1 MNLLDT
7 ETPVGVVLGSH
18 DATPLEFWVGVEAH
32 ADLALD
38 DLVVVESKTA
48 GGRAVLFYGIVD
60 QVRKRYEGTQ
70 FDSDA
75 FRVAA
80 GTLPAEISYAGHVRV
95 TRVDPEV
102 FLPPSPGERAYVVR
116 GEAYDRALFFDAM
129 ASKLPI
135 GLGRSGQ
142 VIYADLEFLNG
153 RRGAHASISGVS
165 GVATKTTYA
174 TFLLYSLFESG
185 VLGAESAQTRALI
198 FNVKG
203 EDLLWLD
210 KPNTTLSADDRKR
223 WADLGLP
230 CGPFRSVALFA
241 PAKKGVAT
249 PTPDTG
255 ERQAGVR
262 PFVWTLKEFAREG
275 LLRFAMAEAEDAR
288 SQIGY
293 VAELVGKYL
302 VRLAHD
308 DGRPDDPRLWVD
320 GKGLELFDELVDHVD
335 EALPQIT
342 ARQSLAPPTLDAF
355 RRRLRIAG
363 GRMGHLVRSDHDGVR
378 RARIDWDAT
387 QVSVI
392 DLHKLHGAAQ
402 TFVVGAVLTRLME
415 RPSGGTGPL
424 TFVVLDELNKYA
436 PRTGWSPLSE
446 IVLDIAERG
455 RSLGVSLFGAQQTA
469 SEVERRVVGNAALRI
484 VGRLDAAEAE
494 RGEYGFMTKT
504 ARERATILKPG
515 HMIVA
520 QPQIPTPLLLQF
532 PRPGWATRRREVDL
546 VGEDALDDPFAG
558 IGD

>member
-1 MNLLDT
+1 MNMLDH

-38 DLVVVESKTA
+38 DLVVVQSQTA
-48 GGRAVLFYGIVD
+48 GGRDVLFYGIVD

-102 FLPPSPGERAYVVR
+102 FLPPSPGTRAYVVR
-116 GEAYDRALFFDAM
+116 GEAYQKALFFDEM
-129 ASKLPI
+129 VLKLPI
-135 GLGRSGQ
+135 GLARSGQ
-142 VIYADLEFLNG
+142 IVYADLEFLNG

-174 TFLLYSLFESG
+174 TFLLYSIFESG
-185 VLGAESAQTRALI
+185 VLGIDAAQTRALI

-210 KPNTTLSADDRKR
+210 KPNMSLSAEDRER
-223 WADLGLP
+223 WTQLGLP
-230 CGPFRSVALFA
+230 CGPFRSVSLFA
-241 PAKKGVAT
+241 PAKKGVST

-255 ERQAGVR
+255 ERQLGVR
-262 PFVWTLKEFAREG
+262 PYLWTLKEFAREG

-293 VAELVGKYL
+293 VAELVSKYL
-302 VRLAHD
+302 MKLAD
-308 DGRPDDPRLWVD
+308 DGRKDDPRLWVD
-320 GKGLELFDELVDHVD
+320 ARGLELFDELVDHVD
-335 EALPQIT
+335 EHLVQIT
-342 ARQSLAPPTLDAF
+342 IKQSLSPATLDAF

-363 GRMGHLVRSDHDGVR
+363 GRMGHLVRSDHDGVKK
-378 RARIDWDAT
+378 ASIDWDAT

-392 DLHKLHGAAQ
+392 DIHKLHGAAQ

-436 PRTGWSPLSE
+436 PRTGWSPLQE

-469 SEVERRVVGNAALRI
+469 SEVERRVVANAALRI

-520 QPQIPTPLLLQF
+520 QPQIPTPLLVQF
-532 PRPGWATRRREVDL
+532 PRPGWATRRREVDAKL
-546 VGEDALDDPFAG
+546 DDPHDDPFAG

>member
-1 MNLLDT
+1 MNLLDS

-18 DATPLEFWVGVEAH
+18 DATPLEFWVGVKAH

-38 DLVVVESKTA
+38 DLVVVQSQTA
-48 GGRAVLFYGIVD
+48 SGREVLFYGIVD

-75 FRVAA
+75 FRVAD
-80 GTLPAEISYAGHVRV
+80 GVLPAEISYAGHVRV

-102 FLPPSPGERAYVVR
+102 FLPPTPGETAYVVR
-116 GEAYDRALFFDAM
+116 GEAYQRALFFDSM
-129 ASKLPI
+129 THKFPI
-135 GLGRSGQ
+135 GLARSGQ
-142 VIYADLEFLNG
+142 IVYADLEFLNG

-185 VLGAESAQTRALI
+185 VLGTAAVQARALV

-210 KPNTTLSADDRKR
+210 QPNATLSSEDRTR
-223 WADLGLP
+223 WQQLGLP
-230 CGPFRSVALFA
+230 CGPFRSVGLFA
-241 PAKKGVAT
+241 PAKKGVVV

-255 ERQAGVR
+255 ERQQGVS

-275 LLRFAMAEAEDAR
+275 LLRFAMADAEDAR
-288 SQIGY
+288 SQISF
-293 VAELVGKYL
+293 VAELVAKYL
-302 VRLAHD
+302 VRLAD
-308 DGRPDDPRLWVD
+308 DGRKDDPKLWAD
-320 GKGLELFDELVDHVD
+320 GRGIELFEELVDHID
-335 EALPQIT
+335 TELPNIT
-342 ARQSLAPPTLDAF
+342 ARQSLAAPTLDAF
-355 RRRLRIAG
+355 RRRMRIAA

-378 RARIDWDAT
+378 RASIAWEKT
-387 QVSVI
+387 QVSVVDI
-392 DLHKLHGAAQ
+392 HRLHGAAQ

-415 RPSGGTGPL
+415 RPSGGPL

-436 PRTGWSPLSE
+436 PRTGWSPLQD

-455 RSLGVSLFGAQQTA
+455 RSMGVSLFGAQQTA
-469 SEVERRVVGNAALRI
+469 SEVERRVIANAALRI

-520 QPQIPTPLLLQF
+520 QPQIPTPLLVHF
-532 PRPGWATRRREVDL
+532 PRPGWATRRSEVAPDANEVDP
-546 VGEDALDDPFAG
+546 LDGVLD
-558 IGD
+558 